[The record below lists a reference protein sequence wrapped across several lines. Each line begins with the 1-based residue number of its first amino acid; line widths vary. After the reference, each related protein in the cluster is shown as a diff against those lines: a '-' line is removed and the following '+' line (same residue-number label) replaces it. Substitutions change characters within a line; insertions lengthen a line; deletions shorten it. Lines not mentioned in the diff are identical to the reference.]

1 MRPRPLL
8 AIVAVAALA
17 APVSAQVP
25 SRIGLGAGYE
35 RFSFDSP
42 DVVAIE
48 SISLFTVPLAA
59 RYRVN
64 PNLAFELAGAWASGK
79 LVRVDGSE
87 ATLSGLN
94 DTEVRATV
102 GLGRD
107 AVTLTAIA
115 LLPTGKESLSE
126 DEADLAGMIAAD
138 VLPFRVSNW
147 GTGGGFGM
155 AAAVARPLGSFA
167 GGLSVGYVVARE
179 FEPLAEDFTYRP
191 GNQLEVRAALDRT
204 FGDAGKAAVVFSMLR
219 YQDDE
224 LDGSNLFRTGNR
236 YQVVGSYAF
245 AAGASNAG
253 ILYGGYLRREQG
265 EFLDDGRIW
274 PAQDLIF
281 TGIGFELRAGR
292 VLVRPSGDLRVL
304 RRDDA
309 VDQGYTADLG
319 GSLEFPAGGVT
330 LIPSLRGRFGNVVL
344 LEDVE
349 SSFTGFELGFAL
361 RFGRDR

>member
-1 MRPRPLL
+1 MSARSLCSVL
-8 AIVAVAALA
+8 ALAALA
-17 APVSAQVP
+17 GPLSAQVP
-25 SRIGLGAGYE
+25 SRIGIGLGYE
-35 RFSFDSP
+35 RFNFDSP
-42 DVVAIE
+42 DAVAIE
-48 SISLFTVPLAA
+48 NISLLTVPLAA

-64 PNLAFELAGAWASGK
+64 PNVSFELAGAYASGK

-94 DTEVRATV
+94 DTELRAV
-102 GLGRD
+102 FGLGRD

-126 DEADLAGMIAAD
+126 DEADLAGVIAAD
-138 VLPFRVSNW
+138 VLPFRISNW

-155 AAAVARPLGSFA
+155 SAAVARPMGDFA

-179 FEPLAEDFTYRP
+179 FEPLADDFTYRP

-224 LDGSNLFRTGNR
+224 IDGSNLFRTGNR

-245 AAGASNAG
+245 AAGARSAG
-253 ILYGGYLRREQG
+253 IVYGGYLRRQQG

-281 TGIGFELRAGR
+281 GGLGFELRAGG

-304 RRDDA
+304 RRDDG

-319 GSLEFPAGGVT
+319 GSLEFPAGGMTV
-330 LIPSLRGRFGNVVL
+330 IPSLRGRFGNVLL
-344 LEDVE
+344 LEDIE